1 MKYKVT
7 YKNGSVQY
15 GTWNTDLGEG
25 RFMLNLFNLDNGEWK
40 WNHKL
45 GGPACFH
52 INTNDDVV
60 VSMEEISEFPTPTHG

>member
-7 YKNGSVQY
+7 YKNGAVQY
-15 GTWNTDLGEG
+15 GTWNSDLGEG

-45 GGPACFH
+45 GGPAF
-52 INTNDDVV
+52 
-60 VSMEEISEFPTPTHG
+60 FPY